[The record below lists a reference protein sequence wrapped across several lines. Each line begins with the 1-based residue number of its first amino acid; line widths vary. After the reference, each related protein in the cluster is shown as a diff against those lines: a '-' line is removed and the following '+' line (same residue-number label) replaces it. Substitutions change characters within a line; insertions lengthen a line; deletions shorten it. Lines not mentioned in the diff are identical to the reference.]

1 MRRGLALVVAGVMLA
16 TVTGPAA
23 ALPPDAER
31 APPSDPPA
39 WLTGAAES
47 AQQLAYLG
55 EALLVSWDGD
65 EPYVVQTEVAS
76 AGGFAAP
83 RAVAAAVDVT
93 RKYELAFGEP
103 EDVMTRPCVVV
114 EVTRRSDD
122 LLRER
127 LWVDRASMLPLR
139 RETYGLDGDLARLA
153 SYLALDLRPGEVR
166 LTDRVS
172 APELP
177 AGQITALRAGGWAL
191 PDTLPGGYE
200 LVAVYAGGARP
211 SRTDAAAVHA
221 IYSDGLYAVSLFEQP
236 GLPDWEALPA
246 GGRQVVGV
254 EHQAWEWPGALP
266 GRVVWSGAGVT
277 FTLIGDAPADE
288 VSPIVADM
296 ATTPQ
301 SAWTRLG
308 TGMRRLWEWLVP

>member
-1 MRRGLALVVAGVMLA
+1 
-16 TVTGPAA
+16 
-23 ALPPDAER
+23 
-31 APPSDPPA
+31 
-39 WLTGAAES
+39 
-47 AQQLAYLG
+47 
-55 EALLVSWDGD
+55 
-65 EPYVVQTEVAS
+65 
-76 AGGFAAP
+76 
-83 RAVAAAVDVT
+83 
-93 RKYELAFGEP
+93 
-103 EDVMTRPCVVV
+103 MTRPCVVV

-191 PDTLPGGYE
+191 PDALPGGYE

-221 IYSDGLYAVSLFEQP
+221 IYSDGLYAVSLFEQAGLP
-236 GLPDWEALPA
+236 GL
-246 GGRQVVGV
+246 
-254 EHQAWEWPGALP
+254 
-266 GRVVWSGAGVT
+266 GVT
-277 FTLIGDAPADE
+277 ARRRPPGPWAWSTRRGSGPAPSPVASCGPAPASR
-288 VSPIVADM
+288 SP
-296 ATTPQ
+296 
-301 SAWTRLG
+301 
-308 TGMRRLWEWLVP
+308 